1 MKSILSAT
9 RKDKGSSQKYPLLD
23 AHWCSNTVYLKFYF
37 PKPGATNSELN
48 NWNSQVSSLIA
59 AYSQLLLE
67 DFDKFWCEIIYSH
80 TLHDSLDSVLQA
92 KLRIQDLPKTLLR
105 FASLLCQLKTLTLLV
120 FQRASKPKHS
130 DTLFLTDSDYARLL
144 HDKFVFDPYRFITLT
159 LMYCTDNR
167 ETITEIIRSVVTVQP
182 KFIDDISGTLNIVL
196 TILRNIEQELQQWQF
211 EEDHGTEKSS
221 DVNCFDRLDNV
232 IDYLL
237 DVGTTLDQFLSI
249 LSASCPEVPKKFIA
263 DGLHIRFAHYCDSLT
278 DLIRGQVL
286 RNMRWS
292 YEQKTKLLRKLS
304 SAITAMVKTVRCG
317 MVEPGLLSPITQ
329 LAFSDDASKK
339 SKKQELSTAVDD
351 FLQHL
356 TEFSNHRN
364 FACFYSLLY
373 AIDEDINSIREMTPS
388 DVIDPN
394 VLEYVRGVYSTLA
407 LDMKS
412 QQANAVRTEIVPPP
426 VSTLL
431 RPKSAENTEEP
442 QAGPSRS
449 TAFCTVKTVLP
460 DVADDLIQRCL
471 EHYKDDCQAVISAL
485 LEGTVPLEVSNPK
498 EARQQLEEQAR
509 IQRRQRTGPR
519 QDDEI
524 STMNLAAA
532 AATGVVHLKRDQIWQ
547 GKRQGAGGPE
557 LEPLSAQDRER
568 VKEMAVSVW
577 DDEDDQDAWWRID
590 APGRAGGPKRFEDV
604 NCDPYDD
611 EYDDTY
617 DLDVGATEH
626 LTTDT
631 DLVPPP
637 RSVEEVEENDGEE
650 EELGS
655 DDEGKPEQ
663 HNGQSDSSFGKP
675 GRGRNP
681 RERGGRG
688 RQTEPTRPPHAPT
701 AVASTRARG
710 TSVHFERIV
719 RHASNLVG
727 SQQLPS
733 VKSRPQQHQGP
744 NLLSDDRKDLRLS
757 QKGPINSPDI
767 GDEDNEQVPT
777 QKNTLHLEDPA
788 IIRARREAIA
798 EAKAF
803 RKGRVVRTQPTDVPP
818 QPLPKDAEFFPTT
831 PEPRQPWYAGPSNRP
846 GQQPRRGSGG
856 DRGRSRAGRG
866 GGFSRS
872 SAGAPDPAG
881 NYETESSS
889 NTKQQAAARR
899 LTPPP
904 KAPASTLARRGGI
917 TPYQAKLKERYGG
930 HNQRTLADRKRQL

>member
-1 MKSILSAT
+1 
-9 RKDKGSSQKYPLLD
+9 
-23 AHWCSNTVYLKFYF
+23 
-37 PKPGATNSELN
+37 
-48 NWNSQVSSLIA
+48 
-59 AYSQLLLE
+59 
-67 DFDKFWCEIIYSH
+67 
-80 TLHDSLDSVLQA
+80 
-92 KLRIQDLPKTLLR
+92 
-105 FASLLCQLKTLTLLV
+105 
-120 FQRASKPKHS
+120 
-130 DTLFLTDSDYARLL
+130 
-144 HDKFVFDPYRFITLT
+144 
-159 LMYCTDNR
+159 
-167 ETITEIIRSVVTVQP
+167 
-182 KFIDDISGTLNIVL
+182 
-196 TILRNIEQELQQWQF
+196 
-211 EEDHGTEKSS
+211 
-221 DVNCFDRLDNV
+221 
-232 IDYLL
+232 
-237 DVGTTLDQFLSI
+237 
-249 LSASCPEVPKKFIA
+249 
-263 DGLHIRFAHYCDSLT
+263 
-278 DLIRGQVL
+278 
-286 RNMRWS
+286 
-292 YEQKTKLLRKLS
+292 
-304 SAITAMVKTVRCG
+304 
-317 MVEPGLLSPITQ
+317 
-329 LAFSDDASKK
+329 
-339 SKKQELSTAVDD
+339 
-351 FLQHL
+351 
-356 TEFSNHRN
+356 
-364 FACFYSLLY
+364 
-373 AIDEDINSIREMTPS
+373 
-388 DVIDPN
+388 
-394 VLEYVRGVYSTLA
+394 
-407 LDMKS
+407 
-412 QQANAVRTEIVPPP
+412 
-426 VSTLL
+426 
-431 RPKSAENTEEP
+431 
-442 QAGPSRS
+442 
-449 TAFCTVKTVLP
+449 
-460 DVADDLIQRCL
+460 
-471 EHYKDDCQAVISAL
+471 
-485 LEGTVPLEVSNPK
+485 
-498 EARQQLEEQAR
+498 LEEQAR

-681 RERGGRG
+681 RER
-688 RQTEPTRPPHAPT
+688 APT

-767 GDEDNEQVPT
+767 GDEDNE
-777 QKNTLHLEDPA
+777 
-788 IIRARREAIA
+788 
-798 EAKAF
+798 AF

-917 TPYQAKLKERYGG
+917 TPYQVKLKERYGG